1 MFGQFVIKENE
12 YWIGR
17 KNIPQNWLTTNEI
30 REKIKKA
37 IDEKKESVHISIF
50 LRDKIKNPT
59 AFQGDLI
66 LDFDS
71 KNVTKAKEEVTPL
84 INELISQKVPF
95 VLTYSGNRGFKIIV
109 QQKTIAVQNCTELPF
124 IYKNIAL
131 KLQKEFNLKSLDT
144 GIYNAMHLNR
154 VINTIHEKTGL
165 FAVPITIKQFFSMN
179 EKEIKKYAETQH
191 FIEIPKA
198 TYSRF
203 MHSLVTIP
211 GRKQKTKTKQS
222 KITNIPLC
230 IQEMLKTPAKE
241 GNRHNTALRIASY
254 LYRAGK
260 ENVLQI
266 MLNWNNLNKPPLPE
280 KEIEYLVQYLKEKQY
295 KFSCSDEIISNFCPF
310 LKKSKCPFYKK

>member
-1 MFGQFVIKENE
+1 MFGQFVVKENG

-30 REKIKKA
+30 REKIKRA

-50 LRDKIKNPT
+50 LRNKIKNPT

-71 KNVTKAKEEVTPL
+71 KNVTEAKEEVTPL
-84 INELISQKVPF
+84 INKLISQDVPF

-109 QQKTIAVQNCTELPF
+109 QQKTIAVQNCTELPL

-165 FAVPITIKQFFSMN
+165 FAVPITTGQFFSMN

-198 TYSRF
+198 KRNDF
-203 MHSLVTIP
+203 IHSLV
-211 GRKQKTKTKQS
+211 
-222 KITNIPLC
+222 
-230 IQEMLKTPAKE
+230 
-241 GNRHNTALRIASY
+241 
-254 LYRAGK
+254 
-260 ENVLQI
+260 QI
-266 MLNWNNLNKPPLPE
+266 K
-280 KEIEYLVQYLKEKQY
+280 
-295 KFSCSDEIISNFCPF
+295 
-310 LKKSKCPFYKK
+310 